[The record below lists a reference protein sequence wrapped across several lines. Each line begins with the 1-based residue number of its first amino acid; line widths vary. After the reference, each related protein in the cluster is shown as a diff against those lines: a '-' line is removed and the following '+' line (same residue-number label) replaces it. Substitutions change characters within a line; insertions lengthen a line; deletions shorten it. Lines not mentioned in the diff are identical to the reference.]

1 MYFLSSSKNKC
12 VFGSNNDALNSDAS
26 IAPCGSG
33 VGVEAEA
40 EAEADAIVFYI
51 VTEYNNK

>member
-26 IAPCGSG
+26 IAPSGSG